1 MSSGVKMAKQEKQ
14 IRVRLVKSPI
24 GQKPQARKT
33 VKALGLK
40 KLQSSIVHE
49 ATPSILGMVRAVSH
63 LVAVE
68 EVSTPRASK

>member
-1 MSSGVKMAKQEKQ
+1 MGKQEKQ

-24 GQKPQARKT
+24 GQKPRARKT

-49 ATPSILGMVRAVSH
+49 ATPAVLGMIRAVSH
-63 LVAVE
+63 LVVVE
-68 EVSTPRASK
+68 EVSTPRTPK

>member
-1 MSSGVKMAKQEKQ
+1 MKQ

-40 KLQSSIVHE
+40 KMSSSVVHE
-49 ATPSILGMVRAVSH
+49 ATPPIMGMVRAVSH
-63 LVAVE
+63 LVEVE
-68 EVSTPRASK
+68 ELQPSGSSK

>member
-14 IRVRLVKSPI
+14 IRVRLVRSPI

-49 ATPSILGMVRAVSH
+49 ASPSILGMVRAVSH

-68 EVSTPRASK
+68 EISPSRESK

>member
-1 MSSGVKMAKQEKQ
+1 MAKQEKQ
-14 IRVRLVKSPI
+14 IRVRLVKSTI

-40 KLQSSIVHE
+40 KLQSSIVHD
-49 ATPSILGMVRAVSH
+49 ATPAILGMIRAVSH

-68 EVSTPRASK
+68 EISIPRAPK